1 MFIFGLLN
9 LFRISSFEFVIVFM
23 FGGHRAL
30 DRDARARGASL
41 KSEGIFQFSDAG
53 ENRDWIAFE
62 IGCAGLQVCL
72 NLFAVPA
79 QKRIG

>member
-53 ENRDWIAFE
+53 ENSDRIALE
-62 IGCAGLQVCL
+62 IRRAGLQVRF